1 MSAGAPPASGAAS
14 RIPWAPEGDDVARI
28 GGRSSAAAWLV
39 GVLCTGVIGGLL
51 VLAAPAVP
59 AGVAIA
65 GDILRSASG
74 TDPQD
79 APVSATPPPVATA
92 VPACRALYPEQM
104 WLELTQRAGGDPVQT
119 AEPPPAPAGLTAAL
133 APAVR
138 VTCVFEGVNTGRIAT
153 TVADVGPAASGV
165 ARAALEASG
174 FRCDPFGGGVRCVLD
189 SGGAASEHV
198 IRSGVWLATEFSQWQ
213 PDRYTER
220 VAAVLWP
227 Q

>member
-1 MSAGAPPASGAAS
+1 M
-14 RIPWAPEGDDVARI
+14 ARI
-28 GGRSSAAAWLV
+28 GGRSSAAAWFA
-39 GVLCTGVIGGLL
+39 GVLCTGVIAGLL

-74 TDPQD
+74 ADPED
-79 APVSATPPPVATA
+79 APLAATAPPVATA
-92 VPACRALYPEQM
+92 VPACRGLYPEQM
-104 WLELTQRAGGDPVQT
+104 WLELTQRTGGDPVQS

-138 VTCVFEGVNTGRIAT
+138 ATCVFQGVNTGRIAT
-153 TVADVGPAASGV
+153 TVADVGPAAPGI

-174 FRCDPFGGGVRCVLD
+174 FRCDAFGDGVRCVRD
-189 SGGAASEHV
+189 SGGTASEHV
-198 IRSGVWLATEFSQWQ
+198 IRAGMWLATDFSQWH

-220 VAAVLWP
+220 VASVLWP
-227 Q
+227 R